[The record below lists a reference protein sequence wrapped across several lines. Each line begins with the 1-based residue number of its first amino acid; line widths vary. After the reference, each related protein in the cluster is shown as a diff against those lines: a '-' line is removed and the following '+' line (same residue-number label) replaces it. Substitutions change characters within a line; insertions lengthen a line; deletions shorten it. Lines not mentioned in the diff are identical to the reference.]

1 MKYNFKIEK
10 DINFQ
15 ETFRNKSIVGKFDLN
30 ISNYKEIF
38 EGQIDLEN
46 KEWNVGLI
54 VGNSGTGKTTIAKN
68 LFGQNILKEYPFKKE
83 NSVIDDMPKNKSVE
97 EITKIFNKVGFSSP
111 PSWLKPYEV
120 LSNGEKMRVELAYNL
135 LNDKELICF
144 DEFTSVVDRN
154 VAKITSTCIQNSI
167 RKLNKKF
174 IAVGCHFDII
184 DWLEP
189 DWIFDTN
196 KMSFFFVQK
205 TKNQND
211 QTLNSKYMKF
221 QTNNITG
228 TYLKSIII

>member
-1 MKYNFKIEK
+1 MKNFDITKVINFKES
-10 DINFQ
+10 
-15 ETFRNKSIVGKFDLN
+15 FRNKSIIGKFDLN
-30 ISNYKEIF
+30 PENYKEVF
-38 EGQIDLEN
+38 KGEIDLKN
-46 KEWNVGLI
+46 KEWNIGLI
-54 VGNSGTGKTTIAKN
+54 VGNSGTGKTTIASQ
-68 LFGQNILKEYPFKKE
+68 LFGENIIQKYPFDKN
-83 NSVIDDMPKNKSVE
+83 NSVMDDMPAGKSVE

-135 LNDKELICF
+135 LIDDELICF

-154 VAKITSTCIQNSI
+154 VAKITSTCIQKTI

-196 KMSFFFVQK
+196 KMEFFFI
-205 TKNQND
+205 KNQTGHQD
-211 QTLNSKYMKF
+211 QKLNLKYINQMIDF
-221 QTNNITG
+221 G
-228 TYLKSIII
+228 ELLKNIII